1 MRNPFMFLSRSN
13 HSLLTDSTQRV
24 FYQLFPRAINV
35 EWTIGK
41 RVDEAIFYQDGKEW
55 IACFAKSSSLI
66 EYRVNHDI
74 TDLPNHI
81 ELAAR
86 HYGEIMNAISIHNHD
101 VKTEA
106 EYYEI
111 IFRTND
117 LIRFSLLLNGK
128 GETLSVSKL

>member
-55 IACFAKSSSLI
+55 IACFNKSSQLT
-66 EYRVNHDI
+66 EYRINHNID
-74 TDLPNHI
+74 DLPKHI

-86 HYGEIMNAISIHNHD
+86 QYGEIMNAISIHRHH
-101 VKTEA
+101 VEA
-106 EYYEI
+106 DAECYEI
-111 IFRTND
+111 IFRTTD
-117 LIRFSLLLNGK
+117 LIRFSLILDRQ
-128 GETLSVSKL
+128 GETVSVLKL